1 MEKNFK
7 QILSEINNNNFQEKN
22 SKIKFPENIVDLP
35 HIIIYGPQNAGK
47 YYYSLS
53 IIKIYSPLLLT
64 SQKKLEIEINKEQY
78 FFKTSDIHYE
88 IDFYL
93 LGTSAKNIW
102 YSFYNHIYDILQTK
116 ENKNCIILIKNFHE
130 IHEDL
135 LNIFYSFLQ
144 QNNFNIKFIIL
155 TQQYGF
161 IPRNI
166 KNRCI
171 LLKCKKPLVSKILK
185 NNDYYNNFIFYDNHI
200 EDTNEL
206 INFIINFKENYLFLK
221 KDKENMFK
229 KLREILYNILV
240 KNYNIHYITSYVIF
254 SLIEM
259 NLINDNQL
267 LIQNYYDFI
276 KKYNNNYRPI
286 YHLEKFTFDIIDNLK
301 KLN

>member
-7 QILSEINNNNFQEKN
+7 QILFEINNNNFQEKK
-22 SKIKFPENIVDLP
+22 SKIKFPEKISDLP
-35 HIIIYGPQNAGK
+35 HIIIYGPQNSGK

-53 IIKIYSPLLLT
+53 IIRKYSPLLLT
-64 SQKKLEIEINKEQY
+64 SQKKLEIEINKEEY
-78 FFKTSDIHYE
+78 FFKTSDVHYE

-116 ENKNCIILIKNFHE
+116 ENKDCIVLIKNFHE

-161 IPRNI
+161 IPKNI
-166 KNRCI
+166 KNRCL

-206 INFIINFKENYLFLK
+206 ISFIIHFKENYLFLK

-254 SLIEM
+254 SFIEM
-259 NLINDNQL
+259 NLIKDNKL
-267 LIQNYYDFI
+267 LIQNYYNFI

-286 YHLEKFTFDIIDNLK
+286 YHLEKFTLDIIDNLK